1 MLASAE
7 FVKKH
12 NLQDKAV
19 EILGM
24 EMATDLSST
33 FNENSCIKLVSGLT
47 VKSREKEPAFSQVSL
62 HRRRSRGTVVPL
74 PTPPTFW
81 CRKTLLPMYLT
92 IPVTSA
98 TSERTFSALRRL
110 KNYLRSTMKQD
121 HLNNCLLMHCRKS
134 ITDTLDIITPVRP
147 SLRLN
152 RINTVGYILLNCS
165 TPGRQL

>member
-47 VKSREKEPAFSQVSL
+47 VKSRENKPAFSQVSL
-62 HRRRSRGTVVPL
+62 YRRRSRGGGATP
-74 PTPPTFW
+74 PPTFW

-98 TSERTFSALRRL
+98 TSERTFSDLRRL
-110 KNYLRSTMKQD
+110 KNYLRSRMKQD

-134 ITDTLDIITPVRP
+134 ITDTLDIMTPVRP

-152 RINTVGYILLNCS
+152 RINTVCHTIELLY
-165 TPGRQL
+165 PR

>member
-74 PTPPTFW
+74 ATPPHVLVPKNTF
-81 CRKTLLPMYLT
+81 TDVFDNT
-92 IPVTSA
+92 GDIT

-110 KNYLRSTMKQD
+110 MNYLRSTMKQD
-121 HLNNCLLMHCRKS
+121 RLNNCLRMHCRKS
-134 ITDTLDIITPVRP
+134 ITDTLDIMTPVRP

-152 RINTVGYILLNCS
+152 RINTVCHTIELLY
-165 TPGRQL
+165 PR

>member
-47 VKSREKEPAFSQVSL
+47 VKSREKEPAFSQVSP
-62 HRRRSRGTVVPL
+62 HRRRSSGEL
-74 PTPPTFW
+74 PPTFW

-110 KNYLRSTMKQD
+110 MNYLRSTMKQD
-121 HLNNCLLMHCRKS
+121 GLNNCH
-134 ITDTLDIITPVRP
+134 TLDTMTPLWP

-152 RINTVGYILLNCS
+152 RINTVCHTIELLY
-165 TPGRQL
+165 PR